1 MLGGEKG
8 SVAFH
13 GDHRPAKVATHRKSR
28 NLLDI
33 SGIVNGSIESN
44 GTIVSNASNR
54 LRCSLFEIEPSKDY
68 VSSASFTASSNLA
81 NAIICFYDESMKML
95 SRTIGNVGR
104 SVTSDAAAKFACIS
118 YYGNDSTKV
127 TPLDVL
133 QAQFELG
140 STATDFEP
148 YGTIEQVI
156 SEPSES
162 TQEGTMLTFDRT
174 YNHVAEVSVFGES
187 VQDGTPTPDSPV
199 PIVSRASACVETS
212 DANGSKTSTT
222 DLTAL
227 LDGRELRS
235 LPDGTRDELVVHR
248 DGRVELVQRVGRERM
263 YSSYTN
269 GVAQQAGEGYIVY
282 SKEYDTPSA
291 NWGNGGR
298 CTHFTNGDGV
308 KGDAS
313 YRIGDGNNW
322 VYIYTT
328 DQDVVSNPSAWF
340 ASHEVYFDYPLAT
353 PQTIQLPSIDPLP
366 TFHPYT
372 FIDGNGADIS
382 AMVRIMP

>member
-13 GDHRPAKVATHRKSR
+13 GDHRPA
-28 NLLDI
+28 
-33 SGIVNGSIESN
+33 SI
-44 GTIVSNASNR
+44 
-54 LRCSLFEIEPSKDY
+54 Y
-68 VSSASFTASSNLA
+68 V
-81 NAIICFYDESMKML
+81 D
-95 SRTIGNVGR
+95 G
-104 SVTSDAAAKFACIS
+104 
-118 YYGNDSTKV
+118 
-127 TPLDVL
+127 
-133 QAQFELG
+133 QA
-140 STATDFEP
+140 
-148 YGTIEQVI
+148 I

-162 TQEGTMLTFDRT
+162 TQEGTALTFERT

-199 PIVSRASACVETS
+199 PIVSRASACVETRGRNLWS
-212 DANGSKTSTT
+212 FGQSYSSVEGKYSHWIADKTPFSLDAGTYTVSATEVNLPDSAPLFGYLQDGTRIELIRFLKNEVATKLSNTFRITQPITSVFFAANAGGYVNNIMLNEGSEALPYQPYHASTT
-222 DLTAL
+222 DLTTL